1 MNWVKAGLAW
11 GGGITLVT
19 IAILGALFWFS
30 ESDNIAEFETA
41 AGAAGGLTASGEY
54 VVPLT
59 PYKVQV
65 KSAGAKSIVQY
76 VNVRVVII
84 DEGKKR
90 YLCGRI
96 PLVMEALDMAIGGK
110 SLSEAEWQQLA
121 SSRFAANLRWHINR
135 RLKADHVARVIID
148 RGRASQ
154 SRVGGC
160 TP

>member
-1 MNWVKAGLAW
+1 MNWIKAGLAW

-19 IAILGALFWFS
+19 GAILGALFWFS
-30 ESDNIAEFETA
+30 ESDNVAEFETA
-41 AGAAGGLTASGEY
+41 AGPVGGLTASGEY
-54 VVPLT
+54 VVPLA
-59 PYKVQV
+59 PYKVRV
-65 KSAGAKSIVQY
+65 KSTGAKSTVQY
-76 VNVRVVII
+76 VNVRVVIV

-96 PLVMEALDMAIGGK
+96 PLVMDALDGAIGGK
-110 SLSEAEWQQLA
+110 LLSEAEWLQLA
-121 SSRFAANLRWHINR
+121 SSRFAADLRWRINR
-135 RLKADHVARVIID
+135 RLKADHVARVIVD